1 MTSAR
6 AIEGHRSGLTSQ
18 NHGGGAAPEVCDLSV
33 GNLSSFG
40 ALCYRHLESII
51 YSVSNTEGIKGS
63 ARKTK
68 ERYPATTYSP
78 TPLPGQY
85 HRRWW
90 A

>member
-1 MTSAR
+1 MAR
-6 AIEGHRSGLTSQ
+6 AGPRIGHRRACLRR
-18 NHGGGAAPEVCDLSV
+18 AALRAP
-33 GNLSSFG
+33 
-40 ALCYRHLESII
+40 CY
-51 YSVSNTEGIKGS
+51 GS
-63 ARKTK
+63 ASGYLLSFEYKPREKSQKTK